1 MSIGKDILMR
11 YKHIWNR
18 TYNYRKTKNRQTN
31 LVLYIAS
38 RLLDIG
44 IVYFLAFDGVI
55 ETKEKHET
63 WCNVFA
69 YACLEE

>member
-18 TYNYRKTKNRQTN
+18 TYNYRKTN

-55 ETKEKHET
+55 ETKEEHET

-69 YACLEE
+69 HACLKE